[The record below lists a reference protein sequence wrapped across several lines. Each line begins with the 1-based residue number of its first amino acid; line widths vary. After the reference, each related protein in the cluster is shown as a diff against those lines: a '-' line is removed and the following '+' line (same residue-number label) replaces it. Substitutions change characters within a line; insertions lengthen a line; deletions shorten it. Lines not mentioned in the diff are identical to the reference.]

1 VRKIKLKI
9 SIIVPVYNVDKYIHR
24 CIDSILDQT
33 FSDFELILIDDGST
47 DKSGLICDNYAKEDR
62 RIKVIHQKNRGV
74 SNARNKG
81 ITLAKG
87 DYLMFCDSDDFV
99 DRNWCSLHY
108 ETIKQGGNILPVS
121 GIKFVYNFREPT
133 KEIIK
138 AFPERVTIN
147 KGNYFETYKKGLSG
161 SLCCK
166 IYDRR
171 IIIENSLYFDSNV
184 NRAEDLLFNLS
195 YMGYMDAYVTI
206 PTVTYNYIHS
216 NENSLMNGYRK
227 DLFDVTVMVYYAWR
241 EFIKQNST
249 ELNQIGEFTTYYYLN
264 FLDVLK
270 KTFDTR
276 NKDNLMKKLIFNN
289 HILNSKEFKECIE
302 LADTTKEDSRY
313 IRLLKSNNYYLVWFV
328 EQVIKVKGFLMG
340 KKVGKNHSTIG

>member
-1 VRKIKLKI
+1 
-9 SIIVPVYNVDKYIHR
+9 
-24 CIDSILDQT
+24 
-33 FSDFELILIDDGST
+33 
-47 DKSGLICDNYAKEDR
+47 LICDNYAKEDR

-195 YMGYMDAYVTI
+195 
-206 PTVTYNYIHS
+206 
-216 NENSLMNGYRK
+216 
-227 DLFDVTVMVYYAWR
+227 
-241 EFIKQNST
+241 
-249 ELNQIGEFTTYYYLN
+249 
-264 FLDVLK
+264 
-270 KTFDTR
+270 
-276 NKDNLMKKLIFNN
+276 
-289 HILNSKEFKECIE
+289 
-302 LADTTKEDSRY
+302 
-313 IRLLKSNNYYLVWFV
+313 
-328 EQVIKVKGFLMG
+328 
-340 KKVGKNHSTIG
+340 